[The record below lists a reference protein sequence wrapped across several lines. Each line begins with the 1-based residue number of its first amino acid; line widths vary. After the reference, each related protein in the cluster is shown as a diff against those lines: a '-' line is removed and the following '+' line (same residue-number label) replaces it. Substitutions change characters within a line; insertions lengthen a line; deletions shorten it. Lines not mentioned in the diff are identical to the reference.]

1 MSEAFDLSNLK
12 GVDPAERQKIA
23 DAAANEGARR
33 VITAFVV
40 TLEED
45 GTWLINTD
53 FGEPIV
59 VTRQVAGDDL
69 VAAAAVMT
77 KDVYAREG
85 AVHTQMAMM
94 QAAQQQMQ
102 AMQEAQL
109 RSKLG
114 V

>member
-12 GVDPAERQKIA
+12 GVDPEERQRIV
-23 DAAANEGARR
+23 DAAANEGARK

-53 FGEPIV
+53 FATPIV

-85 AVHTQMAMM
+85 AVHTQIAMM
-94 QAAQQQMQ
+94 QAAQQQMS
-102 AMQEAQL
+102 AMQNTQL
-109 RSKLG
+109 RNQLG